1 MKEKLNLLPSIGLI
15 IYIIVSLLDKFI
27 IEINDYIYITIMV
40 IAIVIIVIGGILNR
54 KNLK

>member
-1 MKEKLNLLPSIGLI
+1 VKEKLNLLPSIGLI